1 MVQTEQILQ
10 NRYQLRQQ
18 LGHNASCQTW
28 LAQDTR
34 IQERVIV
41 KLLTFSDQVQWDHL
55 RLFEREAQVLKQLN
69 HPQIP
74 QYRDYFCLDDQM
86 LWFGLVQQYIP
97 GSSLTELLAL
107 GKTFNEQ
114 EVRAITQQ
122 VLNILVYLHSLS
134 PPVLHRDIK
143 PSNLIWGTPPD
154 TKLRSNLVV
163 ETDVLTRGR
172 GDAATMNVLPMNAA
186 GSQFPRT
193 QGGAEGV
200 APYQSGVS
208 SYPGETNMVYLVD
221 FGAVQDRAAAEGATF
236 TVVGTYGYA
245 PLEQLGGR
253 ATPASDLY
261 ALGATLIHLLTGVA
275 PADLPQ
281 PNGRIQ
287 FADRVCLNPGFVRWL
302 EQLTEPN
309 LSRRF
314 STAQQALE
322 ALNENQVASGTLAC
336 PQPSGSPIQLEKSPS
351 RLKIKIPVRWR
362 KALVAP
368 GQFAVMAGLGFWV
381 WFWGSWTIQA
391 MRWGHTSS
399 VPSLLVWLIVG
410 ILFAAWLLLP
420 GFGETTVYFNHQH
433 FEIERK
439 LLGLCWQRQRGQTLA
454 IDKVF
459 KSENRGIYNVK
470 KKIPEVAI
478 AVGVQEYVFGGFA
491 SFLSHSECYWLVE
504 EIKNWLGLNSVQ

>member
-41 KLLTFSDQVQWDHL
+41 KLLTFSDQVQWDNL

-69 HPQIP
+69 HPQLP

-114 EVRAITQQ
+114 EVRAIAQQ

-163 ETDVLTRGR
+163 EAEVGTRGR
-172 GDAATMNVLPMNAA
+172 GEAETMNATKYQLP
-186 GSQFPRT
+186 PY
-193 QGGAEGV
+193 QGG
-200 APYQSGVS
+200 VS
-208 SYPGETNMVYLVD
+208 LEPGETSMVYLVD

-281 PNGRIQ
+281 QNGRIQ
-287 FADRVCLNPGFVRWL
+287 FADKVCLNPGFVRWL
-302 EQLTEPN
+302 ECLTEPN

-322 ALNENQVASGTLAC
+322 ALNENQIASCALAS

-362 KALVAP
+362 KALATP

-391 MRWGHTSS
+391 MKWGNSSS

-410 ILFAAWLLLP
+410 ILFAGWLLLP

-439 LLGLCWQRQRGQTLA
+439 LLGFCWQRQRGQTLA

-504 EIKNWLGLNSVQ
+504 EIKNWLGLTVFNEQ

>member
-1 MVQTEQILQ
+1 
-10 NRYQLRQQ
+10 
-18 LGHNASCQTW
+18 
-28 LAQDTR
+28 
-34 IQERVIV
+34 
-41 KLLTFSDQVQWDHL
+41 
-55 RLFEREAQVLKQLN
+55 
-69 HPQIP
+69 
-74 QYRDYFCLDDQM
+74 
-86 LWFGLVQQYIP
+86 
-97 GSSLTELLAL
+97 
-107 GKTFNEQ
+107 
-114 EVRAITQQ
+114 
-122 VLNILVYLHSLS
+122 
-134 PPVLHRDIK
+134 
-143 PSNLIWGTPPD
+143 
-154 TKLRSNLVV
+154 
-163 ETDVLTRGR
+163 
-172 GDAATMNVLPMNAA
+172 
-186 GSQFPRT
+186 
-193 QGGAEGV
+193 
-200 APYQSGVS
+200 
-208 SYPGETNMVYLVD
+208 MVYLVD

-281 PNGRIQ
+281 QNGRIQ

-302 EQLTEPN
+302 ERLTEPN

-322 ALNENQVASGTLAC
+322 ALNENQIASGALAC
-336 PQPSGSPIQLEKSPS
+336 AQPSGSPIQLEKSPS

-362 KALVAP
+362 KALATP

-391 MRWGHTSS
+391 MRWGNSSS

-410 ILFAAWLLLP
+410 IVFAGWLLLP

-504 EIKNWLGLNSVQ
+504 EIKNWLGLSSVQ